1 VLGIKEKAAGMR
13 YLRALKRLKEILT
26 SLPGNPMEP

>member
-13 YLRALKRLKEILT
+13 YTRALRRLKEILT
-26 SLPGNPMEP
+26 ELGGWEEP

>member
-13 YLRALKRLKEILT
+13 SVRARRRLKAMN
-26 SLPGNPMEP
+26 SLNSEWLEP